1 MFLTNDLSKKFGIIV
16 FMIIGIPKEIKK
28 QENRVGLNPD
38 SVRALVNAGHNVI
51 VETNAGQGIFAT
63 DEDYTAVGA
72 TIAPD
77 ADTIFEQ
84 ADMIVKVKEPQLS
97 ECQKLREDQIL
108 FTYLHLAPDPEQ
120 AKGLMDS
127 GCIAIAYE
135 TVTGEGGRGLPLL
148 QPMSEVAGRMAPL
161 MGAVYGAKHFGGRGH
176 LISGVTGTDSANVVI
191 LGGGVSGYEA
201 AKIASG
207 MLGNVTILEKNPD
220 RIEWLNDQL
229 NDRVIAVESTTDAL
243 HRYVADADMVIGA
256 VLVPGGSAPKLISRE
271 ILSTMK
277 TGAMMVDI
285 AIDQGGCFETSKPT
299 THENPVYDVDGIMHY
314 CVANMPGAYPLTSTA
329 ALNNATLPYILD
341 IANKGWERALAER
354 VGFANGLNVQNGK
367 IMHKAVAEALG
378 SI

>member
-1 MFLTNDLSKKFGIIV
+1 
-16 FMIIGIPKEIKK
+16 MIIGIPKEIKK
-28 QENRVGLNPD
+28 QENRVGLNPE
-38 SVRALVNAGHNVI
+38 SVRSLTDTGHSVI
-51 VETNAGQGIFAT
+51 VETKAGQGIFAT
-63 DEDYTAVGA
+63 DDDYIAAGA
-72 TIAPD
+72 GIAPD
-77 ADTIFEQ
+77 ADTVFDQ

-97 ECQKLREDQIL
+97 ECVKLREDQIL
-108 FTYLHLAPDPEQ
+108 FTYLHLAPDPDQ
-120 AKGLMDS
+120 AKGLMES

-135 TVTGEGGRGLPLL
+135 TVTGEGGKGLPLL

-191 LGGGVSGYEA
+191 IGGGVSGYEA

-207 MLGNVTILEKNPD
+207 MLANVTILEKNPD

-229 NDRVIAVESTTDAL
+229 NDRVTAVESN
-243 HRYVADADMVIGA
+243 ADTLNHHIKNADMVIGA
-256 VLVPGGSAPKLISRE
+256 VLVPGGSAPKLISRDM
-271 ILSTMK
+271 LSAMK

-285 AIDQGGCFETSKPT
+285 AIDQGGCFETSRAT

-341 IANKGWERALAER
+341 IANKGWERALGTRE
-354 VGFANGLNVQNGK
+354 GYKDGLNVKNGK
-367 IMHKAVAEALG
+367 IMHRAVTKALG
-378 SI
+378 F